1 MLVLSAWF
9 YLPSHIAA
17 ISRHVHY
24 YLSTEDEEGL
34 LDLR

>member
-1 MLVLSAWF
+1 LSSWF
-9 YLPSHIAA
+9 YLPSHIAT
-17 ISRHVHY
+17 ILRHVRY